1 MLAFVKA
8 LSKEE
13 HKRNLDADAKLAT
26 LASKLSEDI
35 LDGVILESLNTLS
48 VEKEKRHSVEKAN
61 MMEIDGEPMHEY
73 VIVESIQAHI

>member
-35 LDGVILESLNTLS
+35 LDGVILESLNYGGCFRRS
-48 VEKEKRHSVEKAN
+48 YDYNVVHNRN
-61 MMEIDGEPMHEY
+61 
-73 VIVESIQAHI
+73 